1 MSIMEIGGSD
11 VADAS
16 HWNFRGI
23 DGVSKS
29 DARENRD
36 LVPCI
41 KAVNVEGRIGFSIA
55 GCLCLLQRLAETN
68 PALLHLR
75 QNVIAGAVQNSINRL
90 DAVSGQCLRNGAN
103 HRDTSG

>member
-1 MSIMEIGGSD
+1 MEIGGSD

-16 HWNFRGI
+16 HWNFCGI

-29 DARENRD
+29 DARENCD
-36 LVPCI
+36 LVTRI

-55 GCLCLLQRLAETN
+55 GGLCLLQRLTETN

-75 QNVIAGAVQNSINRL
+75 QDVVAGAVQNSINRL
-90 DAVSGQCLRNGAN
+90 DAVGRQRLRDGADY
-103 HRDTSG
+103 R